1 MSLLNNLLNKG
12 FAIHLNNRLKE
23 IEHFKKNP
31 FSVQEKVLQYL
42 ISKGQKT
49 VFGKDHGLNQ
59 VQCYEDFKQQ
69 VPIYDYPRFRYYID
83 RMLEGE
89 QGISW
94 PTPVHWFSMSSGTTG
109 GRSKYIPVSPESLKG
124 CHFKAGKDLYA
135 IYYHL
140 NPNAKVITG
149 KNLVLG
155 GSHQINQ
162 LNASARYG
170 DISAVLMQN
179 TPAWARLKRA
189 PDIQTALM
197 EDWEAKIDRIARET
211 MQQNITSLLGV
222 PTWTVVLIEK
232 IFEITGKDNLADI
245 WPNLELYIHGG
256 VSFEPYRELFNQLIR
271 KNGMHYLETYN
282 ASEGFFGI
290 QDQMASN
297 ELLLMLNYGIFFEF
311 IPISSSGDDEEEN
324 AIPVWEV
331 EKDRQYAI
339 VITTNGG
346 LWRYKIGDTL
356 RFTSLDPLRFRL
368 TGRTQHFINTF
379 GEEVIV
385 ENAESA
391 IAKACEA
398 TGSIVAEYTVGPV
411 YFSRENKKGGH
422 EWIIEFEKAPDN
434 LRQFQEK
441 LDEALKKENS
451 DYAAKRFKNMALL
464 PPVIDQMEAGTFYK
478 WMKAR
483 NKLGGQNKVPRLAN
497 HRENLD
503 DLLQFASAI
512 NSVQ

>member
-1 MSLLNNLLNKG
+1 MALFNNILNEG
-12 FAIHLNNRLKE
+12 FAIHLKSRLKE
-23 IEHFKKNP
+23 IERFKTKP
-31 FSVQEKVLQYL
+31 FSTQAAVLKYL
-42 ISKGQKT
+42 IQNGQKT
-49 VFGKDHGLNQ
+49 DFGKDHGFHQ
-59 VQCYEDFKQQ
+59 IKAYEEFKQQ
-69 VPIYDYPRFRYYID
+69 VPIYDYPGFRPYID

-94 PTPVHWFSMSSGTTG
+94 PTPIHWFSMSSGTTG
-109 GRSKYIPVSPESLKG
+109 GRSKFIPVSPESLKD

-135 IYYHL
+135 IYYSL
-140 NPNAKVITG
+140 NQNAKVITG

-162 LNASARYG
+162 LNDSSRYG

-179 TPAWARLKRA
+179 TPVWARLKRA
-189 PDIQTALM
+189 PAIQTALM
-197 EDWEAKIDRIARET
+197 EDWEAKIDCIARET

-232 IFEITGKDNLADI
+232 IFEISGKDNLADI

-256 VSFEPYRELFNQLIR
+256 VSFEPYRDLFNQLIR
-271 KNGMHYLETYN
+271 KPDMHYVETYN

-290 QDQMASN
+290 QDQLNSKD
-297 ELLLMLNYGIFFEF
+297 LLLMLNYGIFFEF
-311 IPISSSGDDEEEN
+311 IPTDASEDNEEEA
-324 AIPVWEV
+324 AIPLWEV

-339 VITTNGG
+339 VITTNAG

-356 RFTSLDPLRFRL
+356 RFTSLNPYRFRL
-368 TGRTQHFINTF
+368 TGRTQQFINTF

-391 IAKACEA
+391 ITKACEETTA
-398 TGSIVAEYTVGPV
+398 IVGDYTAGPV
-411 YFSRENKKGGH
+411 YFSEENKKGGH
-422 EWIIEFEKAPDN
+422 EWIIEFEHPPDD
-434 LRQFQEK
+434 LRYFQEK
-441 LDEALKKENS
+441 LDEALQHENS
-451 DYAAKRFKNMALL
+451 DYAAKRFKSMALL
-464 PPVIDQMEAGTFYK
+464 PPIIHQMETGTFYQ

-483 NKLGGQNKVPRLAN
+483 NKLGGQNKVPRLSN
-497 HRENLD
+497 HRDNLE
-503 DLLQFASAI
+503 DLLQFSSAV